1 MATTTTNLISLEEY
15 LHTIYHPDC
24 DFVDD
29 HIEERTLGEFD
40 HGRLQALL
48 TMWFGAHE
56 KDWNVRVVTEVRTRV
71 SPTRVRIPDVCLLR
85 RDAPRERVTVTP
97 PLLCI
102 EVLSPEDR
110 IPRVLKVLDD
120 YVKMGVPNLWI
131 IDPTDPSERVAYIY
145 KDSVLKLTSDRLT
158 IPGTEIYLDLPA
170 LFAELD

>member
-1 MATTTTNLISLEEY
+1 MATTTTPLISLEEY

-40 HGRLQALL
+40 HSRLQALL
-48 TMWFGAHE
+48 TGWFLSNE
-56 KDWNVRVVTEVRTRV
+56 KNWNVRVVTELRTRV

-85 RDAPRERVTVTP
+85 RDTPREPVTLTP

-102 EVLSPEDR
+102 EILSPEDR
-110 IPRVLKVLDD
+110 LPRVLKVLDD

-131 IDPTDPSERVAYIY
+131 LDPLERIAYLY
-145 KDSVLKLTSDRLT
+145 KDSTLKLISDRLT
-158 IPGTEIYLDLPA
+158 IPDTEIYVDLPT

>member
-1 MATTTTNLISLEEY
+1 MATTTNLISLEEY

-40 HGRLQALL
+40 HGNLQTALAA
-48 TMWFGAHE
+48 WFFNHAKE
-56 KDWNVRVVTEVRTRV
+56 WNIRAVVELRTRV

-85 RDAPRERVTVTP
+85 RDTPREPVTITP

-102 EVLSPEDR
+102 EILSPEDR
-110 IPRVLKVLDD
+110 LPRVLKVMDD

-131 IDPTDPSERVAYIY
+131 LDPTERIAYIY
-145 KDSVLKLTSDRLT
+145 SEGTLKLISDRLA
-158 IPGTEIYLDLPA
+158 IPDTEIHVDLPA
-170 LFAELD
+170 LFAQLD

>member
-1 MATTTTNLISLEEY
+1 MATTTTNLITLEEY
-15 LHTIYHPDC
+15 LHTVYRPDC

-56 KDWNVRVVTEVRTRV
+56 KDWNVRVVVELRTRV
-71 SPTRVRIPDVCLLR
+71 SLTRVRIPDVCLLR
-85 RDAPRERVTVTP
+85 RDAPREPVTLTP

-110 IPRVLKVLDD
+110 LPRVLKVLDD

-131 IDPTDPSERVAYIY
+131 IDPVERIAYIY
-145 KDSVLKLTSDRLT
+145 KDSTLKLVSDRLT
-158 IPGTEIYLDLPA
+158 IPDTEIYVDLPT
-170 LFAELD
+170 LFAQLD

>member
-1 MATTTTNLISLEEY
+1 MATTTNLISLEEY

-40 HGRLQALL
+40 HGNLQTALAA
-48 TMWFGAHE
+48 WFFNHAKE
-56 KDWNVRVVTEVRTRV
+56 WNIRAVVELRTRV

-85 RDAPRERVTVTP
+85 RDTPREPVTITP

-102 EVLSPEDR
+102 EILSPEDR
-110 IPRVLKVLDD
+110 LPRVLKLMDD

-131 IDPTDPSERVAYIY
+131 LDPTERIAYIY
-145 KDSVLKLTSDRLT
+145 SEGTLKLISDRLA
-158 IPGTEIYLDLPA
+158 IPDTEIHVDLPA
-170 LFAELD
+170 LFAQLD